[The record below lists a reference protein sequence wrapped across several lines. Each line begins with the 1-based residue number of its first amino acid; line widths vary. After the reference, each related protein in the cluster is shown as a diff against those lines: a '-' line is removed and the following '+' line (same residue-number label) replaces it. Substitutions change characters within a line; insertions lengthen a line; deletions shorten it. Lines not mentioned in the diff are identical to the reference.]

1 MPTDQGPVVQRA
13 LLVRELNT
21 LRRETGLRQ
30 EEVAAAQGWSTS
42 KLIRIEGG
50 KTGISKNDLL
60 GLLRQYGVDDQTE
73 VDRLVELA
81 RGAGQ
86 RGWWDDY
93 KTDLRDPAY
102 FALLGFETGA
112 SFIRHYQGQVVPG
125 LLQTKEYAVMTTEE
139 YLPQEEVGTIVNVRM
154 RRQRELRQRDP
165 QPYQF
170 FILDEAV
177 IRRRVGVTRDA
188 SIMPSQLDHLVS
200 VAQRDNVTIEVIPF
214 SKGAHIGMR
223 GPFELLEFDGGLDD
237 VAFLESGRRAD
248 KLLLGGDDRIPDLRA
263 AFETLRRET
272 LNADETIDFIRSVR
286 EEMT

>member
-30 EEVAAAQGWSTS
+30 EEVASAQGWSTS

-60 GLLRQYGVDDQTE
+60 GLLRQYGVDDPTE
-73 VDRLVELA
+73 TDRLVELA

-93 KTDLRDPAY
+93 KADLRDPAY
-102 FALLGFETGA
+102 FALLGYETGA

-125 LLQTKEYAVMTTEE
+125 LLQTKEYAEMTTEE
-139 YLPQEEVGTIVNVRM
+139 YLPPAEVGTIVNVRM

-223 GPFELLEFDGGLDD
+223 GPFELLEFEGGLDD

-272 LNADETIDFIRSVR
+272 LNADETIDFIRTVR